1 MKYAAAAFLPFL
13 LVAMPA
19 LAQIDCNAG
28 MQPIDTGADSRMSA
42 PEFITKVAAK
52 ESALVRAFAGFGY
65 TADISIQTIANDAV
79 DGEFHEVFN
88 VAFDQAGVRT
98 AKPVEAPTITLARLK
113 LSDKD
118 IDTFVNTP
126 PFALTTDMLTEKDA
140 VYSGRQQVA
149 EHNAS
154 VFDMLPRND
163 QAPLRGFIGRSWVW
177 ASEDSVLRTC
187 GRSSAFPIAPMR
199 YEIQRTQVAGDNWF
213 PSLIRADED
222 ARIGDDTVHVRV
234 TVKYSDYKAR

>member
-1 MKYAAAAFLPFL
+1 MKFAAATFLPVL

-42 PEFITKVAAK
+42 PEFITKVAAR
-52 ESALVRAFAGFGY
+52 ESALTKAFTGFGY
-65 TADISIQTIANDAV
+65 AADISIQTIANDAV
-79 DGEFHEVFN
+79 DGEFHEVVT
-88 VAFDQAGVRT
+88 VAFDPAGVRT
-98 AKPVEAPTITLARLK
+98 ATPVQPPTNTLARLK

-118 IDTFVNTP
+118 IDTFVTAP
-126 PFALTTDMLTEKDA
+126 PFALTIDVLAEKDA

-149 EHNAS
+149 DHNAS

-163 QAPLRGFIGRSWVW
+163 QAPLRGFIGRTWVW
-177 ASEDSVLRTC
+177 TSKASVLRTC

-199 YEIQRTQVAGDNWF
+199 YEIQRIQVAGDNWF
-213 PSLIRADED
+213 PALIRADEE
-222 ARIGDDTVHVRV
+222 ARIGDGTVHVRV